1 MPVTLQTVLLLTAS
15 NVFMTFAQ
23 GGLPLISHPRQPEG
37 TGRFGRIPLSR
48 AACSE

>member
-1 MPVTLQTVLLLTAS
+1 MPITLQTVLLLTAS

-23 GGLPLISHPRQPEG
+23 GGLPFISQPEG